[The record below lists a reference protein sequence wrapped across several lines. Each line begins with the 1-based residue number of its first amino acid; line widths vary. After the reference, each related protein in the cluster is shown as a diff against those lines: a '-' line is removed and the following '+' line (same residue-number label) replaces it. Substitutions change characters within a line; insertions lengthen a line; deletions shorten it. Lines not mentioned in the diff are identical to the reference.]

1 MQTFLPHKIFHISA
15 EMLDYRR
22 LGKQRVEAK
31 QILNALDPEYN
42 KKGWKTHP
50 AVLMWKGYE
59 EALKYYANC
68 MIKEWIK
75 RGYNNTMELYTIDSK
90 KYELPPWMGNEEF
103 HKSHRMNLL
112 RKDYDFYSD
121 IFDEPIKYTTFEIE
135 SYPYWWPTEQGNIF
149 SANFAGD

>member
-1 MQTFLPHKIFHISA
+1 MGGIMQTFLPHKTFYLSA
-15 EMLDYRR
+15 KMLDYRR

-68 MIKEWIK
+68 MITEWK
-75 RGYNNTMELYTIDSK
+75 QRGYNNTMELYKVDPD
-90 KYELPPWMGNEEF
+90 KYELPPFVGIEDF
-103 HKSHRMNLL
+103 HKSHRINLL
-112 RKDYDFYSD
+112 RKDAEFYSEK
-121 IFDEPIKYTTFEIE
+121 FPEEAKLSTYEIE
-135 SYPYWWPTEQGNIF
+135 SYPYWWPTEQL
-149 SANFAGD
+149 